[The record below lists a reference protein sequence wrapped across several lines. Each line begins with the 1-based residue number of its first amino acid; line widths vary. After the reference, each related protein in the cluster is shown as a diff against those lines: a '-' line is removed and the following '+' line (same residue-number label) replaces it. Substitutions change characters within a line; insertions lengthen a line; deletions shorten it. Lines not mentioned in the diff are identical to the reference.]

1 MDPLTSGSLDLIRAF
16 QSLGGWLVV
25 PMQFF
30 SFLGTEEVYML
41 ILPLVFWCINRT
53 IGIEMVTLLL
63 ASTGLNELAKGLLK
77 LPRPFWIEPKLALST
92 ETSFG
97 LPSGHAQNAVVL
109 WGYLATVLR
118 SPWRWLCVLLIFLIS
133 LSRLYLGVHFPGDVL
148 AGWALGLL
156 VLGGFLWLKPRLTP
170 RLSAWSLGKHIAAA
184 VLVSAMI
191 LVLYLVA
198 AAIPAGAPAR
208 FGDFFSVAHA
218 QVVDAAGSIAGMI
231 LGAWIG
237 LAVEERRVRFSTAGR
252 FWQRALRLIIGLL
265 ILVALRFGLK
275 AILPEDTLALGLAF
289 RTLRYALMMLW
300 VALAWPW
307 LFVRL
312 GLAQRE
318 SS

>member
-16 QSLGGWLVV
+16 QSLGGWLVA
-25 PMQFF
+25 PMRLL
-30 SFLGTEEVYML
+30 SFLGTEEFYML
-41 ILPLVFWCINRT
+41 VVPLVFWCINRT
-53 IGIEMVTLLL
+53 LGIELVALLL

-97 LPSGHAQNAVVL
+97 LPSGHAQNVIVL

-156 VLGGFLWLKPRLTP
+156 VLGAFLWLKPRLNP
-170 RLSAWSLGKHIAAA
+170 RLSAWSLGRHVLAAILVSAA
-184 VLVSAMI
+184 VLF
-191 LVLYLVA
+191 LYLTA
-198 AAIPAGAPAR
+198 ATIPAGEPAR
-208 FGDFFSVAHA
+208 FGDLFSVAHA

-237 LAVEERRVRFSTAGR
+237 LAIEERRVRFSTAGT
-252 FWQRALRLIIGLL
+252 FWQRTLRLIIGLL
-265 ILVALRFGLK
+265 IVVLLRFGLS
-275 AILPEDTLALGLAF
+275 AILSEDTLVLGLAF

>member
-16 QSLGGWLVV
+16 QSLGGWLVA
-25 PMQFF
+25 PMRLL
-30 SFLGTEEVYML
+30 SFLGTEEFYML
-41 ILPLVFWCINRT
+41 VVPLVFWCINRT
-53 IGIEMVTLLL
+53 LGIELVALLL

-97 LPSGHAQNAVVL
+97 LPSGHAQNAIVL

-156 VLGGFLWLKPRLTP
+156 VLGAFLWLKPRLTP
-170 RLSAWSLGKHIAAA
+170 RLSAWSLGRHVLAAILVSAA
-184 VLVSAMI
+184 VLF
-191 LVLYLVA
+191 LYVTA
-198 AAIPAGAPAR
+198 ATIPTGEPAR
-208 FGDFFSVAHA
+208 FGDLFSVAHA
-218 QVVDAAGSIAGMI
+218 EVVDAAGSIAGMI

-237 LAVEERRVRFSTAGR
+237 LAIEERRVRFSTAGT

-265 ILVALRFGLK
+265 IVVLLRFGLS
-275 AILPEDTLALGLAF
+275 AILSEDTLVLGLAF